1 MTALDQAPA
10 GPALAGRRGGAL
22 LPVLAAGVILSV
34 VISIGLGSVYVPP
47 LTVIAIAWNEL
58 FPAASEPAWTM
69 GQYHIVI
76 DLRIPRA
83 ILGAFLG
90 AGLAVTGAVLQNITR
105 NPLADPYLFG
115 VSSGASFGAVIV
127 ILYTGAV
134 IGIATLPLAAF
145 IGALLAMLLV
155 YLLAREVG
163 GFSTERLVLTGLA
176 VYFVLMAATNGLIF
190 ASGNRGAESAIFW
203 MLGGLG
209 NTRWHLLPAP
219 LIAVVIGIAWLL
231 WRARALDALS
241 LGDEAAHTLGIAVR
255 RLRFE
260 MFLATSLIAGVLVSA
275 SGAVGFIGLI
285 IPHCARWIAGAEMRR
300 TIPVAALI
308 GAIFTVWVD
317 AAARIILAPLELPL
331 GVATAAIGGLF
342 FMILLRRRETFA

>member
-1 MTALDQAPA
+1 M
-10 GPALAGRRGGAL
+10 
-22 LPVLAAGVILSV
+22 
-34 VISIGLGSVYVPP
+34 
-47 LTVIAIAWNEL
+47 
-58 FPAASEPAWTM
+58 
-69 GQYHIVI
+69 
-76 DLRIPRA
+76 
-83 ILGAFLG
+83 
-90 AGLAVTGAVLQNITR
+90 
-105 NPLADPYLFG
+105 
-115 VSSGASFGAVIV
+115 
-127 ILYTGAV
+127 
-134 IGIATLPLAAF
+134 
-145 IGALLAMLLV
+145 MLV
-155 YLLAREVG
+155 FVLAREVG

-219 LIAVVIGIAWLL
+219 LIAVVIGTGWLL

-241 LGDEAAHTLGIAVR
+241 LGDEAAHTLGIPVQ

-317 AAARIILAPLELPL
+317 AAAGSCWRRSNCRS
-331 GVATAAIGGLF
+331 GGDSGDRRA
-342 FMILLRRRETFA
+342 LLHASCFDAGRRSDEPGRQDGTCRGRAG

>member
-1 MTALDQAPA
+1 MSVHQVSVHPAPRS
-10 GPALAGRRGGAL
+10 GRGGAL
-22 LPVLAAGVILSV
+22 LPTLTLGVLVSVIV
-34 VISIGLGSVYVPP
+34 CVGLGSVHVPP
-47 LTVIAIAWNEL
+47 GTVVAIAWEEV
-58 FPAASEPAWTM
+58 FPTGREPAWTM
-69 GQYHIVI
+69 GQYHIVV
-76 DLRIPRA
+76 DLRIPRV
-83 ILGAFLG
+83 ILGAFCG
-90 AGLAVTGAVLQNITR
+90 AGLAVTGAVLQSITR

-115 VSSGASFGAVIV
+115 VSSGASLGAVIV

-134 IGIATLPLAAF
+134 IGAATLPMAAF
-145 IGALLAMLLV
+145 AGALLAMFLV
-155 YLLAREVG
+155 FLLAREAG

-190 ASGNRGAESAIFW
+190 ASSNRGAESAIFW

-219 LIAVVIGIAWLL
+219 LIAVILGIAWILS
-231 WRARALDALS
+231 RARALDALS
-241 LGDEAAHTLGIAVR
+241 LGDEGAHTLGIAVK

-275 SGAVGFIGLI
+275 SGAIGFIGLI

-317 AAARIILAPLELPL
+317 AAARLLLAPLELPL
-331 GVATAAIGGLF
+331 GVMTAAIGGLF
-342 FMILLRRRETFA
+342 FLVMLRRRATLE